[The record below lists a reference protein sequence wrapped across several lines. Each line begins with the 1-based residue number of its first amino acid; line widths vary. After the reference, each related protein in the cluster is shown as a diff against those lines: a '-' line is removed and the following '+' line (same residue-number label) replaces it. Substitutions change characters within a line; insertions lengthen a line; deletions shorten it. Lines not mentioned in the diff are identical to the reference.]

1 MTQRNTS
8 IRGLQIKDKA
18 VTVDQMADMG
28 ATGHIFVGSTGF
40 RPVSVAMS
48 GDVTIGA
55 TGVTK
60 IAADVVTT
68 TEIGCTGGDSGK
80 FLKSTGTNTVAWT
93 DVDTDSVQDA
103 DISVLVTD
111 VPEGG
116 QTDFEIAPCVANS
129 IQVFLNG
136 MLQEGGSGKDYTVAD
151 DTVSLVVPAEEGDIV
166 IIHYI
171 ATP

>member
-1 MTQRNTS
+1 MVQRNTS

-28 ATGHIFVGSTGF
+28 ATGHIFVGSTGL
-40 RPVSVAMS
+40 RPVSVAVS
-48 GDVTIGA
+48 GDVTISS
-55 TGVTK
+55 TGVTD
-60 IAADVVTT
+60 IAANAVTT
-68 TEIGCTGGDSGK
+68 AEIGCTGGDSGK
-80 FLKSTGTNTVAWT
+80 VLTSTGANTVVWAAA
-93 DVDTDSVQDA
+93 DTNGVLDS

-111 VPEGG
+111 VGVGG
-116 QTDFEIAPCVANS
+116 QTDFVIAGCVENS

-136 MLQEGGSGKDYTVAD
+136 MLQEKGTGKDYTVASN
-151 DTVSLVVPAEEGDIV
+151 TVSLVVPAEEGDIV